1 MKNALQSPLFLEDI
15 RHAKK
20 ALIVFIGG
28 VDFLNMLE
36 MNEAANFL
44 DELRQADCD
53 DITLWQVDVDE
64 PFDKDSV
71 AAFVLATNFKK

>member
-1 MKNALQSPLFLEDI
+1 MRCSLPLFLEDI

-36 MNEAANFL
+36 MNEAATFL
-44 DELRQADCD
+44 NELRQADWN
-53 DITLWQVDVDE
+53 DITLMPVDVYE
-64 PFDKDSV
+64 PFDKDGV
-71 AAFVLATNFKK
+71 AACVLATNFEK